1 MNAFSLDL
9 ALGRAIRLRRPEDA
23 VYWYERA
30 SAEMPKAKILK
41 TLLQC
46 ALRDNL
52 NIDVMAEAVEIAAD
66 LKLLR
71 PEWVCRLAKSE
82 KLWSH
87 EQGQKLAI
95 LISSVQSDT
104 IFRSCTDDELDA
116 KLTTALSDFGSFWT
130 LLQIAH
136 EWWDRYA
143 HGMKADAWMMIS
155 VFKIRAAILEPGLVR
170 PISILEALFLKND
183 KTLGTET
190 LWYVLIAWLCT
201 EAWGQDFIQTDGF
214 ELARVAIRLRSA
226 EPVPSWASV
235 SDRRF
240 ESRWIGCENMALMA
254 IRDGGLFPEN
264 AGELLLEKDGRWV
277 PRIREEGGL
286 YFVQSESN
294 PKSQY
299 EINLSVMS
307 CNCRAF
313 MQASRPCKHVEAA
326 RLHME
331 SECPFEVTP

>member
-66 LKLLR
+66 PKLLR

-104 IFRSCTDDELDA
+104 IFRSCTDSELEI
-116 KLTTALSDFGSFWT
+116 KIESALVDGNVFWT
-130 LLQIAH
+130 LLQAAH
-136 EWWDRYA
+136 EFWNRYA
-143 HGMKADAWMMIS
+143 HGMNPETHGILYWLKATHGSAVS
-155 VFKIRAAILEPGLVR
+155 NLYRPLFILEF
-170 PISILEALFLKND
+170 LFLKND
-183 KTLGTET
+183 KTIGTET
-190 LWYVLIAWLCT
+190 LWYVLLAWVCT
-201 EAWGQDFIQTDGF
+201 EVWGQDFLDTDGF
-214 ELARVAIRLRSA
+214 ELARAAIRLRSV
-226 EPVPSWASV
+226 EPFPSWASV

-254 IRDGGLFPEN
+254 MRDGGLFPEN
-264 AGELLLEKDGRWV
+264 AGELLLEKDGRWA
-277 PRIREEGGL
+277 PRIHEEGGL
-286 YFVQSESN
+286 YFVQSESD

-299 EINLSVMS
+299 EINLAIMS